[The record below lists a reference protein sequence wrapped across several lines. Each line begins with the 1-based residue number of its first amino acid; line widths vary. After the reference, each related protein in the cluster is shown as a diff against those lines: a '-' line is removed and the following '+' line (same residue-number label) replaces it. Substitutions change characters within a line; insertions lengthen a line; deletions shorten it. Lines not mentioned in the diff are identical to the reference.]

1 MKRLLVILALFLA
14 ACTLLTP
21 KQTPAD
27 TLSNRIRYI
36 CNSGRPIDV
45 TYQKDRILLRY
56 KEKNHLLGVA
66 ISVGSARYAG
76 DGLIWWNKGTENR
89 LYKLLGKE
97 GTGELLEN
105 CREISDKRK

>member
-14 ACTLLTP
+14 ACTLPAP
-21 KQTPAD
+21 KQTPPD

-56 KEKNHLLGVA
+56 KEKKP
-66 ISVGSARYAG
+66 SSGSGYF
-76 DGLIWWNKGTENR
+76 
-89 LYKLLGKE
+89 
-97 GTGELLEN
+97 
-105 CREISDKRK
+105 CRQRQICRRWANLVE